1 MPQPFYL
8 FVDHKL
14 LGLQV
19 EAFVNFGFDFHSHY
33 SCMFVCVCFC
43 MGVRRHWRS
52 RRRARGKFRTLENIM
67 TSSNDDFAR
76 YSQPPPPRS
85 FSSQVFP
92 CENRR
97 EDSQKDESWGKWG
110 GGGGHVTG

>member
-14 LGLQV
+14 FGLQV

-33 SCMFVCVCFC
+33 SCMFVCVCVCVCFC

-76 YSQPPPPRS
+76 YSQPPPRS
-85 FSSQVFP
+85 FSLSLCYIRTVQRTAP
-92 CENRR
+92 D
-97 EDSQKDESWGKWG
+97 DSLFAKSN
-110 GGGGHVTG
+110 T